1 MTPLLLALAL
11 STADARKPKELEPPP
26 RPKPRYEVQTDAPIT
41 AGVRFDE
48 QGARRLM
55 GIDGHARRPGDLI
68 TVRIDEAA
76 TMDLGAA
83 TSTSRSNQANGNIEA
98 LFGID
103 KRTLRTFKHMEKV
116 GFDVSSGAGFSGDG
130 NTNRSSSVEA
140 VVTTEVIEVLP
151 AGNLRVWGY
160 KQITVNRETQFLVV
174 DGIVR
179 PRDVLL
185 DNSVS
190 SELMSEAK
198 IEITGSGVVS
208 DRQGPG
214 WGQRIL
220 DVLWPF

>member
-1 MTPLLLALAL
+1 VTPLLFALAL
-11 STADARKPKELEPPP
+11 GTADARKPKLLEPPP
-26 RPKPRYEVQTDAPIT
+26 RPEPRYVAQEVAVGTP
-41 AGVRFDE
+41 GVRFDE

-55 GIDGHARRPGDLI
+55 GIDGHARQPGDLI

-83 TSTSRSNQANGNIEA
+83 TSSRRDNHANAEIAA
-98 LFGID
+98 LFGIE
-103 KRTLRTFKHMEKV
+103 KRALRAFKHMEKA
-116 GFDVSSGAGFSGDG
+116 GFDVSSAAGFTGEG
-130 NTNRSSSVEA
+130 NTNRSSNVEA
-140 VVTTEVIEVLP
+140 IVTTEVIEVLP

-179 PRDVLL
+179 PRDVQM
-185 DNSVS
+185 DNSVG
-190 SELMSEAK
+190 SELMSEAR

-214 WGQRIL
+214 WGQRVL
-220 DVLWPF
+220 DLLWPF

>member
-1 MTPLLLALAL
+1 VTPLLFALLLGA
-11 STADARKPKELEPPP
+11 AEARKPAALEPPP
-26 RPKPRYEVQTDAPIT
+26 RPTPRYVLQAPAPGT
-41 AGVRFDE
+41 PGVRFDE

-55 GIDGHARRPGDLI
+55 GIDGHARQPGDLI

-83 TSTSRSNQANGNIEA
+83 TSTRRDNNASADIAALMGIE
-98 LFGID
+98 
-103 KRTLRTFKHMEKV
+103 KRTLRAFKHMEKV
-116 GFDVSSGAGFSGDG
+116 GFDVSSTAGFNGEG
-130 NTNRSSSVEA
+130 NTNRSSRVEA

-179 PRDVLL
+179 PRDVQM
-185 DNSVS
+185 DNSVGS
-190 SELMSEAK
+190 DLMSEAR

-214 WGQRIL
+214 WGQRVL
-220 DVLWPF
+220 DVIWPF